1 MFEMKVLELFGEPV
15 SNGGQESF
23 VMNVLSHMPEND
35 MVFDVLTPYYCDNE
49 RYRAI
54 VEDRGGRLYTLGLK
68 FAPGKNRF
76 NLIGPLNAFLSGG
89 GYDAV
94 HIHSGSLSVLAEGAR
109 AAKRAGVGSIIV
121 HSHCAAERMTLRH
134 KLVKFAMNAAMRGCP
149 THYVACSYVAGLSKF
164 PRSIADNRLII
175 LKNGVDLKKFAP
187 SPQMRQEMRRRLG
200 IADDEIVF
208 GHVGRFSYQKNHQ
221 FLISVLRRAVGRGAK
236 VKLVAVGSG
245 ETMED
250 VKAACRASGLEERV
264 IFVGNT
270 ANVCDYYSAMDVFLL
285 PSRFEGLPIVG
296 VEAQAS
302 GLPCIFSSAVTREV
316 ALSPN
321 VTFLPIGDGDE
332 DRWAEEAVRLGALPR
347 SDNSSSLRAAGFDI
361 DDTVRAFVALY
372 RTGVKNSKE

>member
-1 MFEMKVLELFGEPV
+1 
-15 SNGGQESF
+15 
-23 VMNVLSHMPEND
+23 
-35 MVFDVLTPYYCDNE
+35 
-49 RYRAI
+49 
-54 VEDRGGRLYTLGLK
+54 
-68 FAPGKNRF
+68 
-76 NLIGPLNAFLSGG
+76 
-89 GYDAV
+89 
-94 HIHSGSLSVLAEGAR
+94 
-109 AAKRAGVGSIIV
+109 
-121 HSHCAAERMTLRH
+121 MTLRH
-134 KLVKFAMNAAMRGCP
+134 RLVKFAMNAAMRGCP

-221 FLISVLRRAVGRGAK
+221 FLISVLKRAVERGAK

-245 ETMED
+245 ETMEE
-250 VKAACRASGLEERV
+250 VKAACIASGLEERV

-302 GLPCIFSSAVTREV
+302 GLPCIFSAAVTREV

-347 SDNSSSLRAAGFDI
+347 GDNSSSLRAAGFDI
-361 DDTVRAFVALY
+361 DDTVRAIVALY
-372 RTGVKNSKE
+372 KNSKE